1 LTAAARSA
9 PWSGLAGPAPGR
21 LELARPW
28 LPFSVAFGVALA
40 ATLGVSLVAPLRMAY
55 PAPSL
60 HVALETGTALIGLVA
75 TAIVIRGWNDGPRL
89 DRLVIAA
96 GLAVIALTS
105 AALAAM
111 VAISPGG
118 GPRGI
123 VGLTGMFVGALL
135 VGIGA
140 FAPARRPAAP
150 RAAVATTLVAA
161 VLAALA
167 VAIGPVEF
175 VLDEWRGQ
183 QRPPDFDPTRAL
195 LTQPIAAIAFQL
207 VMAGS
212 LAVASLGLTGR
223 GVRGQDAFARH
234 LGLAVLFFAFSMLQ
248 YALLP
253 PVGHEWVHMGDLLRL
268 LFCIVLLWA
277 AVREVA
283 GAVAARA
290 AARERRRI
298 ALDLHDGVAQE
309 LAFIRR
315 RAARLAGDPD
325 AEEIVV
331 AAERALEDSRWA
343 IEHLARAPD
352 EPLDRVLGRHA
363 SVIAARTGVAVTFST
378 SGSADVGPEVSEAL
392 ARILGEA
399 VANTR
404 HGNASLVH
412 VELTAD
418 PLRLRVI
425 DDGTGFDPTASAP
438 GFGLGGMR
446 ERAAMVGAELSVRSG
461 PGAGT
466 EVAVELR

>member
-1 LTAAARSA
+1 M
-9 PWSGLAGPAPGR
+9 
-21 LELARPW
+21 
-28 LPFSVAFGVALA
+28 LP
-40 ATLGVSLVAPLRMAY
+40 PLRMAY
-55 PAPSL
+55 DAPSL
-60 HVALETGTALIGLVA
+60 HIALETGTALIGLVA
-75 TAIVIRGWNDGPRL
+75 TAIVIRGWRDGLRL

-111 VAISPGG
+111 VAIAPGT
-118 GPRGI
+118 GPRGP
-123 VGLTGMFVGALL
+123 VALTGMLVGALL
-135 VGIGA
+135 LCAGA

-150 RAAVATTLVAA
+150 RTAVAATAVVV

-167 VAIGPVEF
+167 AAAGPVEF
-175 VLDEWRGQ
+175 VLDEWRGH
-183 QRPPDFDPTRAL
+183 RPAPGADPMRAL
-195 LTQPIAAIAFQL
+195 FAQPTAAIALQL
-207 VMAGS
+207 VMALS
-212 LAVASLGLTGR
+212 LAAASLGLTGR
-223 GVRGQDAFARH
+223 GVRAQDAFARH
-234 LGLAVLFFAFSMLQ
+234 LGLAVMFFAFSMLQ

-268 LFCIVLLWA
+268 LFCVVLLWA
-277 AVREVA
+277 AVRKVA
-283 GAVAARA
+283 SAVAARA
-290 AARERRRI
+290 ATRERQRI
-298 ALDLHDGVAQE
+298 ARDLHDGVAQE

-315 RAARLAGDPD
+315 RAARMAGDPN

-331 AAERALEDSRWA
+331 AAERALLDSRWA

-352 EPLDRVLGRHA
+352 EPLERVLARHA
-363 SVIAARTGVAVTFST
+363 AVIAARTGVAITFST

-399 VANTR
+399 VANSR
-404 HGNASLVH
+404 HGDASVVR
-412 VELTAD
+412 VELTTD

-425 DDGTGFDPTASAP
+425 DDGSGFDTAAGLP

-446 ERAAMVGAELSVRSG
+446 ERAALVGAELSVRSD

>member
-1 LTAAARSA
+1 
-9 PWSGLAGPAPGR
+9 
-21 LELARPW
+21 
-28 LPFSVAFGVALA
+28 
-40 ATLGVSLVAPLRMAY
+40 
-55 PAPSL
+55 
-60 HVALETGTALIGLVA
+60 
-75 TAIVIRGWNDGPRL
+75 
-89 DRLVIAA
+89 
-96 GLAVIALTS
+96 
-105 AALAAM
+105 
-111 VAISPGG
+111 
-118 GPRGI
+118 
-123 VGLTGMFVGALL
+123 
-135 VGIGA
+135 
-140 FAPARRPAAP
+140 
-150 RAAVATTLVAA
+150 
-161 VLAALA
+161 
-167 VAIGPVEF
+167 
-175 VLDEWRGQ
+175 
-183 QRPPDFDPTRAL
+183 
-195 LTQPIAAIAFQL
+195 
-207 VMAGS
+207 
-212 LAVASLGLTGR
+212 
-223 GVRGQDAFARH
+223 
-234 LGLAVLFFAFSMLQ
+234 
-248 YALLP
+248 
-253 PVGHEWVHMGDLLRL
+253 
-268 LFCIVLLWA
+268 VLLWA
-277 AVREVA
+277 AVLQVA

-399 VANTR
+399 VANAR
-404 HGNASLVH
+404 HGNASIVH

-425 DDGTGFDPTASAP
+425 DDGSGFDTTASAT

-446 ERAAMVGAELSVRSG
+446 ERAVLVGAELSVRSD

>member
-1 LTAAARSA
+1 
-9 PWSGLAGPAPGR
+9 
-21 LELARPW
+21 
-28 LPFSVAFGVALA
+28 
-40 ATLGVSLVAPLRMAY
+40 
-55 PAPSL
+55 
-60 HVALETGTALIGLVA
+60 
-75 TAIVIRGWNDGPRL
+75 
-89 DRLVIAA
+89 
-96 GLAVIALTS
+96 
-105 AALAAM
+105 
-111 VAISPGG
+111 
-118 GPRGI
+118 
-123 VGLTGMFVGALL
+123 
-135 VGIGA
+135 
-140 FAPARRPAAP
+140 
-150 RAAVATTLVAA
+150 
-161 VLAALA
+161 
-167 VAIGPVEF
+167 
-175 VLDEWRGQ
+175 
-183 QRPPDFDPTRAL
+183 
-195 LTQPIAAIAFQL
+195 
-207 VMAGS
+207 
-212 LAVASLGLTGR
+212 
-223 GVRGQDAFARH
+223 

-253 PVGHEWVHMGDLLRL
+253 PVTQEWVHMGDLLRL
-268 LFCIVLLWA
+268 LFCVVLLWA

-298 ALDLHDGVAQE
+298 ARDLHDGVAQE

-315 RAARLAGDPD
+315 RAALLAGDPD

-331 AAERALEDSRWA
+331 AADRALEDSRWA

-363 SVIAARTGVAVTFST
+363 AVIAARTGVAVTFST

-399 VANTR
+399 VTNAR
-404 HGNASLVH
+404 HGNATLVH

-418 PLRLRVI
+418 PIRLRVI